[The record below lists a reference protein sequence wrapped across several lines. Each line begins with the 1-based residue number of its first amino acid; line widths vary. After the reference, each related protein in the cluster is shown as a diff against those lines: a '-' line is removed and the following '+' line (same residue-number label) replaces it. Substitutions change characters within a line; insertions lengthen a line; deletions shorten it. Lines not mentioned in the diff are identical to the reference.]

1 MCWWWCWGYKGH
13 LQLFIDLP
21 FLGLLLFLL
30 IDTGL
35 VKDIVFASILKVN
48 WIWKLCV
55 CFISVFIQTRFF
67 LFDTKEGTPTWRSS
81 NWSSFLFLQFWAA
94 TLDIHP
100 FFYQSHI
107 PLYHLVF
114 AATADVSYLVLL
126 LFRELAFAQEVLLS
140 GLVRNSIIIA
150 TTIIVITI
158 HHPHQ
163 ITTWNSSMPVW
174 TTICWSRVE
183 SPKSAASL
191 SSLDRAWLLT

>member
-1 MCWWWCWGYKGH
+1 MCWWWCWGDKGH

-35 VKDIVFASILKVN
+35 VKDIVFASILEVN

-94 TLDIHP
+94 TLNMDLLI
-100 FFYQSHI
+100 
-107 PLYHLVF
+107 
-114 AATADVSYLVLL
+114 SYLFSFFGCSMFFCVYFQILL
-126 LFRELAFAQEVLLS
+126 ILTWTLCRETWKATLFFHLFQKFEVRKYS
-140 GLVRNSIIIA
+140 
-150 TTIIVITI
+150 
-158 HHPHQ
+158 Q
-163 ITTWNSSMPVW
+163 ISF
-174 TTICWSRVE
+174 
-183 SPKSAASL
+183 
-191 SSLDRAWLLT
+191 

>member
-1 MCWWWCWGYKGH
+1 METMCLFYICFYSDTIFFVWHKRRNSH
-13 LQLFIDLP
+13 LKIVQ
-21 FLGLLLFLL
+21 
-30 IDTGL
+30 L
-35 VKDIVFASILKVN
+35 VKFSLSAVLSCHLRHGFA
-48 WIWKLCV
+48 
-55 CFISVFIQTRFF
+55 CFPTLFYHFF
-67 LFDTKEGTPTWRSS
+67 RSFS
-81 NWSSFLFLQFWAA
+81 
-94 TLDIHP
+94 P

-163 ITTWNSSMPVW
+163 ITTWNSSMPVE